1 MSRAQVISLS
11 GCQQAPNMCQKLPKS
26 NCEEYSGGR
35 WYVFQELSCQYEKK
49 KKRKHELRQIMNQK
63 VKIFLLY
70 CSNKC
75 ILRTKESKCLESR
88 RDCGSSL
95 CRKTSMQRKPGNH
108 SAAETHAFA
117 AAETAKQLAYFKKI
131 RW

>member
-1 MSRAQVISLS
+1 MKNTVGDGGMSF
-11 GCQQAPNMCQKLPKS
+11 KS
-26 NCEEYSGGR
+26 FHASM
-35 WYVFQELSCQYEKK
+35 KK
-49 KKRKHELRQIMNQK
+49 KKKKDELRQIMNQK
-63 VKIFLLY
+63 VRIFLLY

>member
-1 MSRAQVISLS
+1 MKNTVGDGGMSF
-11 GCQQAPNMCQKLPKS
+11 KS
-26 NCEEYSGGR
+26 FHASM
-35 WYVFQELSCQYEKK
+35 EKK
-49 KKRKHELRQIMNQK
+49 KKKDELRQIMNQK

-95 CRKTSMQRKPGNH
+95 CRKPSMQRKPGNH
-108 SAAETHAFA
+108 SSAETLAFA
-117 AAETAKQLAYFKKI
+117 AAEASKKLTYFRKD
-131 RW
+131 